1 MTTKSEE
8 GKRNGSEIVAEYR
21 RSGLTRRG
29 YCEKAGLTESA
40 LEYYLRRERKR
51 AAQKKAPELVA
62 VEVDAPAP
70 GAQRSAGFTL
80 VLRNGRRIESGWSWP
95 EAELRRLVAL
105 AEQG

>member
-1 MTTKSEE
+1 MTTKREE

-29 YCEKAGLTESA
+29 YCEQAGLTESA
-40 LEYYLRRERKR
+40 LDYYLRRERQR

-62 VEVDAPAP
+62 VEVDTAPAP
-70 GAQRSAGFTL
+70 ERSPGFTL